1 MKEDSASWY
10 EQVRY
15 RRERENKHW
24 PRRMKLRA
32 RRSDIYSNA
41 GGGRW
46 RGSGSCPS
54 IEPPRTLV
62 SPRMQKMGS
71 LKSLEMRPLKSRML
85 PGRFFPARAHE
96 PLPPLPLTP

>member
-32 RRSDIYSNA
+32 RRSHVYSNA

-46 RGSGSCPS
+46 RGSGVRQYSRLQRGYHERFAKTRSAASEIPTTT
-54 IEPPRTLV
+54 R
-62 SPRMQKMGS
+62 S
-71 LKSLEMRPLKSRML
+71 LKR
-85 PGRFFPARAHE
+85 
-96 PLPPLPLTP
+96 